1 MTPIDVD
8 LDRLLKR
15 LNLANTRRVWR
26 DLIARAEAEQWTFH
40 QFLQTLVAE
49 EIAHRTQTRLVRLSR
64 RAQFPFLKTIEE
76 FDFTYQSSVRLTL
89 LGSALSPDFVT
100 EGRSLVLLGKPEYA
114 T

>member
-26 DLIARAEAEQWTFH
+26 DLIARAETEPWTFH

-49 EIAHRTQTRLVRLSR
+49 EIAHRTQTRLWCACRAAPSSPSSR
-64 RAQFPFLKTIEE
+64 RSR
-76 FDFTYQSSVRLTL
+76 SST
-89 LGSALSPDFVT
+89 SPT
-100 EGRSLVLLGKPEYA
+100 TRA
-114 T
+114 CA